1 MGNMQSI
8 PKRIEGI
15 STRIDASPIN
25 FNEIAKEDVL
35 KALNTMNPHKA
46 TGQDNLPPK
55 VLKLVADEIAL
66 SLIDMLN
73 KVIKVI
79 NTSEWY
85 KENFSEGY
93 LTKYQ
98 TMIISKQ
105 EITSCDY

>member
-46 TGQDNLPPK
+46 TGHNKLPPK
-55 VLKLVADEIAL
+55 VRKLVADEIAL